1 MVSKARK
8 VVGMSAADYFAQND
22 HDSRSFFVAVMRFGG
37 AAQHWMDQ
45 GHSLFGGNSA
55 TKLGTKFD
63 TAIMA
68 IASGK
73 SVDEVIVTPPAD
85 VLDAAGRRSGG
96 KYKAWAAGLKQW
108 QIDCNEDEA
117 FVLRTMVEHTLA
129 NPAAKG
135 LIEATTETQLSVFGE
150 IDGHP
155 VKCRPDGCTPE
166 LWWDLKSTSA
176 TWDRLYTSV
185 MDYGYGEQEW
195 LYRELA
201 KQVGW
206 DHFRMPF
213 VFTQTMAPYACHVFY
228 LPVDWVDEAGQ
239 RLLRVMEEVRLRR
252 STGEYF
258 PIDHGEITELV
269 IPQWAVRKSEEVVA

>member
-22 HDSRSFFVAVMRFGG
+22 HDSRSFFVSVMRFGG

-63 TAIMA
+63 TAVMA
-68 IASGK
+68 IAGGK

-96 KYKAWAAGLKQW
+96 KYKAWAAGLKPW

-150 IDGHP
+150 INGHP

-176 TWDRLYTSV
+176 TWDRLYASV

-228 LPVDWVDEAGQ
+228 LPVDWVEEAGQ